1 MKDLVSTVG
10 HPYRNQV
17 HLTGVHVPL
26 RRDHVGERVV
36 VRRVIPGEVGPSGG
50 PAMTDVLGTLVSWE
64 DDLIRVQHHDGSTID
79 ISRADIVAAK
89 PVPPRAQPRS

>member
-1 MKDLVSTVG
+1 MVG

-17 HLTGVHVPL
+17 HLTGVRVPL

-36 VRRVIPGEVGPSGG
+36 VRRVIPGEIGPSGG

-64 DDLIRVQHHDGSTID
+64 DDVIRVHLHDGSTVD
-79 ISRADIVAAK
+79 ISRSDIVAGK
-89 PVPPRAQPRS
+89 PVPPRPQSRS